1 MHHTAAHPTDRQ
13 TVAALRTVADALGET
28 CAYAYDGRF
37 WFVVSDVWS
46 LTLSPDDAGRFRLDA
61 CYGRTRVAS
70 LWCRA
75 EDHRRLADLA
85 VGLRVE
91 TDALTAR

>member
-1 MHHTAAHPTDRQ
+1 MCSTLRQPTDRQ
-13 TVAALRTVADALGET
+13 TVEALRTVGAALGAT
-28 CAYAYDGRF
+28 CAYAYDGAF

-46 LTLSPDDAGRFRLDA
+46 LTVSPDDAGRFRLDA
-61 CYGRTRVAS
+61 CYGRTIVAS

-85 VGLRVE
+85 VGLRAD